1 MEEKKM
7 RELNLDEMDKVS
19 GGAGNATECTQHNW
33 VYQSFEKYLCAE
45 EWRCSICGAIKF
57 IYNDYEKRS
66 PIPIPDPDPK
76 PISLE

>member
-1 MEEKKM
+1 MEEMKM

-19 GGAGNATECTQHNW
+19 GGVGNDTECTQHNW
-33 VYQSFEKYLCAE
+33 VYQSFDKNTCTE
-45 EWRCSICGAIKF
+45 EWKCSICGAIKLVC
-57 IYNDYEKRS
+57 EGRS

>member
-19 GGAGNATECTQHNW
+19 GGVGNDTECTQHNW
-33 VYQSFEKYLCAE
+33 VYQSFDKNTCTE
-45 EWRCSICGAIKF
+45 EWKCSICGAIKLVC
-57 IYNDYEKRS
+57 EGRS